1 MGTTLSSLIPIP
13 STLSPSC
20 NYSSSDT
27 TLTPCEAVSPAYKI
41 VLYLSLF
48 LIALGC
54 GGVRSSLLPFGADQF
69 TDTNQADQQ
78 KKVLF
83 FSWFYVCVIFGVISS
98 GTVVVW
104 VQENVSWSLGFGIPT
119 LCIGL
124 ALVWFLAG
132 TAIYRKRLP
141 SGSPLKS
148 ICQVLV
154 ASFRKI
160 WLDVPNHGAA
170 LYKVDHKG
178 SNGEVGSH
186 KEIAQTSDFR

>member
-1 MGTTLSSLIPIP
+1 MLGTTLSSLIPM
-13 STLSPSC
+13 
-20 NYSSSDT
+20 SSQSDT
-27 TLTPCEAVSPAYKI
+27 ILTPSEAVSTPYKVI
-41 VLYLSLF
+41 LYVSLF

-54 GGVRSSLLPFGADQF
+54 GGVRSSLLPLGADQF
-69 TDTNQADQQ
+69 TDTNHSDQQ

-104 VQENVSWSLGFGIPT
+104 VQENVSWSLGFGIST

-132 TAIYRKRLP
+132 TSTYRRRVP
-141 SGSPLKS
+141 CGSPLKS

-160 WLDVPNHGAA
+160 WLDVPKNGTD
-170 LYKVDHKG
+170 LYKACYMG
-178 SNGEVGSH
+178 SNCKVGSQM
-186 KEIAQTSDFR
+186 EVAQTSDFRYISSGAC